1 MTPRTPQ
8 PRRRGTSLIEAV
20 AVVLVLA
27 ICVPPTIAWMMSG
40 AQRRDDAVRIIRAT
54 TLAQAVMEQVLCDAS
69 NTDVG
74 AAPAAYL
81 DTAVTGLRARL
92 SSVASI
98 YTGAGF
104 SYDVAFGPL
113 SDASLTV
120 TGAPAADLYRTVTV
134 TVSYTSARGAAVS
147 IPVSGVVAKP

>member
-1 MTPRTPQ
+1 MTRPRPH

-27 ICVPPTIAWMMSG
+27 ICVPPTITWMMSS
-40 AQRRDDAVRIIRAT
+40 AERRDDAVRIIRAT

-69 NTDVG
+69 TTDVG

-81 DTAVTGLRARL
+81 DTATTGLRARL
-92 SSVASI
+92 AGAASL
-98 YTGAGF
+98 YTDAGYA
-104 SYDVAFGPL
+104 YDVAFGPL
-113 SDASLTV
+113 SDAALAV